1 MHYKS
6 VNARPHSK
14 HKKSIKAN
22 HCISIM
28 IFLLYTSFEAMQ
40 SFRDNKVQLE
50 SRNLNSKTAHYSNFF
65 FFFWMIDCP
74 LQQFSFKCPI

>member
-28 IFLLYTSFEAMQ
+28 IFRLYTSFEAMQ
-40 SFRDNKVQLE
+40 SFSDNKVQLE
-50 SRNLNSKTAHYSNFF
+50 SQSEFK
-65 FFFWMIDCP
+65 DCP
-74 LQQFSFKCPI
+74 LQQFFFIFDE